1 MVGFTIYVRDAIL
14 VNDTDSNLTNATSG
28 NQNSSKN
35 YNEAKDGT
43 VKEVSL
49 NIEAAIDSISVS
61 GVVNIKFNQ

>member
-35 YNEAKDGT
+35 YNEAKDDT